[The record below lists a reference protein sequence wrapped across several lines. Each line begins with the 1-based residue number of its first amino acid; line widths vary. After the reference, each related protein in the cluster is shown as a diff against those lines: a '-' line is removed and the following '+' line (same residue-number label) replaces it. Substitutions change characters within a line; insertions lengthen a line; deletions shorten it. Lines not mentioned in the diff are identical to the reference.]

1 MSHPLDRYK
10 QLDVPSLDKKR
21 GEVSLGNPWNA
32 GATNHNLSAYEPN
45 QVFLNL
51 RNRRFVNIGYLT
63 GADSDGDGRGV
74 LVADVDGDFQPDLL
88 VRQSGGG
95 PLRVFANRFPP
106 TNRLF
111 VVLEG
116 TNSNSL
122 GIGATLVAEVGDRR
136 IVRQLFPQNNFY
148 TVQASQVRFGL
159 GQANNIDRLTVSWP
173 SGEIQQFDSVPVN
186 ACIRITEGQP
196 EFTTLLSGEGN

>member
-1 MSHPLDRYK
+1 VSHPLDRYK
-10 QLDVPSLDKKR
+10 QLDVPALDKKR
-21 GEVSLGNPWNA
+21 GEVWLRNPWDA

-116 TNSNSL
+116 TSSNSL

-159 GQANNIDRLTVSWP
+159 GQANKVDRLTVSWP
-173 SGEIQQFDSVPVN
+173 SGEVQQFDSVPVN

-196 EFTTLLSGEGN
+196 EFTTLLSGEGK